1 MKRSSM
7 SRKRLE
13 DLEDFLGI
21 DALELLEKIWRA
33 DKRMQRDRVGSNLFE
48 IEMGKAPVE
57 IVIFD
62 KRYLPP
68 RKREEELR

>member
-33 DKRMQRDRVGSNLFE
+33 DKRMQRDRVGSNSFE

-68 RKREEELR
+68 WKREEELR